1 MSFLDTILSSGPAD
15 SLLTTAAPVNVSH
28 ATPPAPGMVLT
39 AIDALNAKWQVP
51 ASATAAGSLLTA
63 TGEVDVSGSGA
74 PAPGDVL
81 TAVSATEAIWAPSGT
96 ASDFMPSEVTPNE
109 PGAPGVDTA
118 LSRADHVHPV
128 AIAEPAALVPGAV
141 AEIGTSTALAVSDH
155 VHELPPFGTTP
166 GTFAEGS
173 DPRIALL
180 FNDLSVTSLQLGEW
194 VILPDTSP
202 DEGSTYVITFPED
215 PPVVDGSRFG
225 IMRQH
230 DTPYEEV
237 HVQGYSIQGLDGH
250 FGTDSQIHEGQYAE
264 WTYSDYLG
272 GWRLTLTTTGIG
284 ESHVPP
290 DVAAIGFG
298 QAGSSHAPARADHQH
313 AVATSG
319 SVASLTVGGA
329 GTAGASALIARA
341 DHAHGMPGLATGVA
355 SGFMSSADFTKLGT
369 VQSNAAPVS
378 STAPTQITVTTA
390 AAGAATDAARRDH
403 VHSVSTAAPTALAIG
418 SAQNA
423 GSATSL
429 SRSDHVHAM
438 PGAAAP
444 SSLAIGGSNNAGASA
459 SFARADHVHALPTAG
474 TPSSLTLAGS
484 NNAGV
489 SASLAA
495 ADHVHA
501 LPASNVTPATLSVG
515 GAASV
520 GVSTAIPKADHVHAM
535 PNIATTSTDGFLS
548 ANDKLILSRMPRV
561 NQCRISGDPNSSV
574 MVADNAAISTIY
586 LLPHTG
592 ATISLYVSALGIW
605 VPFDIAAAGISL
617 TLSGAMTPGRPF
629 DIWCVAPASIGGT
642 PTLEQYPWS
651 TANVRVTALALQ
663 DGVLIKS
670 GDPTRRYVG
679 TIMARTAS
687 TIAYLT
693 AGYTTT
699 TAKCDIWNADNRVEG
714 AFVWEPAWTG
724 SFPVSSAGVWFLP
737 TVGAKFEFVA
747 GRVLDPLDSQFS
759 AGVNSAG
766 TANSGFVG
774 ISLNGA
780 EQDRAARIITAAGE
794 VSQGT
799 AYQQSLPAL
808 GSNNLQFMLFGSTTS
823 VVFYLTD
830 DSGGAGGNPPLYKY
844 GCVTR
849 YMY

>member
-1 MSFLDTILSSGPAD
+1 MSFLDPILASGPAD
-15 SLLTTAAPVNVSH
+15 SLLTTEAGAPVNVSQ
-28 ATPPAPGMVLT
+28 AAPP
-39 AIDALNAKWQVP
+39 
-51 ASATAAGSLLTA
+51 S
-63 TGEVDVSGSGA
+63 
-74 PAPGDVL
+74 PGDVL
-81 TAVSATEAIWAPSGT
+81 TAVDATHAEWTPPSGASAASGIATTGEPVDVSGSAPPNPGDVLTALDAEHAAWLPTATLADTPPSEISNVPADPGVGT
-96 ASDFMPSEVTPNE
+96 AS
-109 PGAPGVDTA
+109 A
-118 LSRADHVHPV
+118 RADHVHSVSV
-128 AIAEPAALVPGAV
+128 AAPADLVVGGASELG
-141 AEIGTSTALAVSDH
+141 ASPALALSDH
-155 VHELPPFGTTP
+155 VHGLPPFGITP
-166 GTFAEGS
+166 GTIAEG
-173 DPRIALL
+173 
-180 FNDLSVTSLQLGEW
+180 
-194 VILPDTSP
+194 
-202 DEGSTYVITFPED
+202 GSTRLQYTEDILTLTVGQWGVLPPTGPGEDVEFMVFFPDD
-215 PPVVDGSRFG
+215 PVTGQRFG
-225 IMRQH
+225 IMH
-230 DTPYEEV
+230 MDNGSPYYLIGV
-237 HVQGYSIQGLDGH
+237 TGGAIQELDGTI
-250 FGTDSQIHEGQYAE
+250 TDLCTLYKGQYAE
-264 WTYSDYLG
+264 WTYSDD
-272 GWRLTLTTTGIG
+272 LTAWLITTVTSGFGDARQPQTIYADAFGSVGSLLTPAR
-284 ESHVPP
+284 SDHKH
-290 DVAAIGFG
+290 AIG
-298 QAGSSHAPARADHQH
+298 
-313 AVATSG
+313 TSL
-319 SVASLTVGGA
+319 SVTALTVGGA
-329 GTAGASALIARA
+329 GTPGASALVARA
-341 DHAHGMPGLATGVA
+341 DHAHGMPGLATGA
-355 SGFMSSADFTKLGT
+355 ANGFMASSDFTKLSGI
-369 VQSNAAPVS
+369 QSGAAAVS

-390 AAGAATDAARRDH
+390 AAGSATDAARRDH

-438 PGAAAP
+438 PSAAAP
-444 SSLAIGGSNNAGASA
+444 SSLAIGGTNNAGASA

-474 TPSSLTLAGS
+474 TPSSLTLAAS

-501 LPASNVTPATLSVG
+501 LPASNVAASALTVG
-515 GAASV
+515 GAASAGSSV
-520 GVSTAIPKADHVHAM
+520 AISKADHLHAM
-535 PNIATTSTDGFLS
+535 PAVATTSTDGFLS

-561 NQCRISGDPNSSV
+561 NQCRLSGDPASSV

-617 TLSGAMTPGRPF
+617 TLSGAMTPGRPY
-629 DIWCVAPASIGGT
+629 DIFCVAPASIGGT
-642 PTLEQYPWS
+642 PTLEQFPWNTTS
-651 TANVRVTALALQ
+651 ARVTPIALQ
-663 DGVLIKS
+663 DGVWIKS

-679 TIMARTAS
+679 SIMARTAS

-724 SFPVSSAGVWFLP
+724 SFPTGTAGVWFLP

-747 GRVLDPLDSQFS
+747 GRVLDPIDAQFS

-780 EQDRAARIITAAGE
+780 EQDRAARIITATGE

-799 AYQQSLPAL
+799 AYQVSLPAL
-808 GSNNLQFMLFGSTTS
+808 GSNNLQYMLFGTTTA

-844 GCVTR
+844 GCVAR
-849 YMY
+849 HMY